1 MERNSGNV
9 FSYDALRGRGRRELA
24 EIITAHRSGLDDKD
38 ADGKTVLHSAV
49 DADDVAAVEALVD
62 HGADLEARDRW
73 GNTALW
79 RAVYQLPDGQRMVTT
94 LLDRGADPHAAN
106 NHGATPAGLA
116 RKIGRSHP
124 VLAPLVRRMTNTV
137 EVA

>member
-1 MERNSGNV
+1 M
-9 FSYDALRGRGRRELA
+9 FSYDALRGRGRRDLS
-24 EIITAHRSGLDDKD
+24 EIIAAHRSGLDDKD

-49 DADDVAAVEALVD
+49 DADDVGVIEALIA
-62 HGADLEARDRW
+62 HGADPEARDRW

-79 RAVYQLPDGQRMVTT
+79 RAVYQLPGSRRTVTA

-106 NHGATPAGLA
+106 NHGATPADLA
-116 RKIGRSHP
+116 RKIARSHP
-124 VLAPLVRRMTNTV
+124 GLVPLVQRMTNAA

>member
-1 MERNSGNV
+1 VERNSGNV

-24 EIITAHRSGLDDKD
+24 EILTAHRSGLDDKD

-49 DADDVAAVEALVD
+49 DADDVDAVEALIA

-79 RAVYQLPDGQRMVTT
+79 RAVYQLPGSRRMVTT
-94 LLDRGADPHAAN
+94 LLDRGADPHTAN

-116 RKIGRSHP
+116 GKIGRSHP
-124 VLAPLVRRMTNTV
+124 ALAPLVQRMTNAA